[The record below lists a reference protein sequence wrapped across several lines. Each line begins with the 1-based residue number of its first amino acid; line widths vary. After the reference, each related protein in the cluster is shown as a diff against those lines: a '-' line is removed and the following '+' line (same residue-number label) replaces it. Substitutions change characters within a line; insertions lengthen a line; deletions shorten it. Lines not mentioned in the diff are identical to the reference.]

1 MAMRLTTRVQ
11 GTAET
16 DVIGAFKRYG
26 LALIAIPAVLVA
38 IVVGYVVHD
47 VIVRDFGEVFAAG
60 MQGTVSEAWNADDF
74 VVDTN
79 SDQFRHFDEMID
91 ERVAGGRVTAVR
103 VQLLDGTVVYST
115 RDEELGTVVPL
126 DDTTRG
132 ATQGKVTAF
141 TTASHSLLLED
152 GDSNLLVVGPVMFGD
167 AGQIAGVFTAL
178 KPYSTVRPS
187 IRVSVLTVVFV
198 IFTGALVTYTFLRL
212 LVARAERELN
222 ASRERVQ
229 HVNERLGSSLNE
241 MERHFL
247 GTLKALNAA
256 VDAKDRYTARHS
268 LHVADYAC
276 ALGLRLGMGDQV
288 KVIERAGL
296 LHDIGKIGVPEAVLQ
311 KSTSLTAEEYLAVQ
325 EHSRIGA
332 TMIETVPFLRDI
344 VPAVQSHHEWWDGSG
359 YPDALAGEEIPR
371 LGRVLSVVDAFDAMT
386 TSRPYRDAISVSEAR
401 EEIIRFKGTQFDP
414 EMVDAF
420 VELIDE
426 RAIIVPEARAW
437 S

>member
-1 MAMRLTTRVQ
+1 MRLTKRVHSS
-11 GTAET
+11 AET

-26 LALIAIPAVLVA
+26 LALIAIPAVVVA
-38 IVVGYVVHD
+38 VVVGYVVHD

-60 MQGTVSEAWNADDF
+60 MSGTVSEAWNVDDF

-79 SDQFRHFDEMID
+79 STEFRHFDEMID
-91 ERVAGGRVTAVR
+91 ARIAGGRVTAAR
-103 VQLLDGTVVYST
+103 VQLLDGTVIYST
-115 RDEELGTVVPL
+115 AAEEIGAVVPL
-126 DDTTRG
+126 DDSSRD

-141 TTASHSLLLED
+141 TTANHGLLPQGE
-152 GDSNLLVVGPVMFGD
+152 GANLLVIGPVQLGD
-167 AGQIAGVFTAL
+167 AGKVVGVVTAL

-187 IRVSVLTVVFV
+187 IRASVLTVVSV
-198 IFTGALVTYTFLRL
+198 ILLGALVTYTFLRL

-276 ALGLRLGMGDQV
+276 ALGLRLGMGDQT
-288 KVIERAGL
+288 KAIERAGL

-311 KSTSLTAEEYLAVQ
+311 KTTGLTAEEYMAVQ

-359 YPDALAGEEIPR
+359 YPDGLAGEKIPR

-386 TSRPYRDAISVSEAR
+386 TSRPYRDAIGIPEAR
-401 EEIIRFKGTQFDP
+401 DELIRCKGKQFDP
-414 EMVDAF
+414 EVVDVF